1 MYKDKSKIQDEAY
14 GITRMSI
21 QNLLE
26 NLHKSENKASRIL
39 FEEFNHNKSQES
51 QKYVWKN
58 VSSGHTWQNIY
69 IYNRDFKFRFFSREF
84 FVVNLKTRN

>member
-58 VSSGHTWQNIY
+58 VSSGHTWQTHVAEYIY
-69 IYNRDFKFRFFSREF
+69 IIEISNLDFSRVNFFS
-84 FVVNLKTRN
+84 LI